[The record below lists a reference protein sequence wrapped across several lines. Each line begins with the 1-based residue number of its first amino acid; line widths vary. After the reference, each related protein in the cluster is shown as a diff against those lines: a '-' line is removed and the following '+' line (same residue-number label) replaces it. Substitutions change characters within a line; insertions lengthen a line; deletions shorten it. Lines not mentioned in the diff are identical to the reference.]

1 LLAEAIIRIGRPV
14 VNSDLPLTER
24 IRWLTDVDS
33 ENCKNYFQHVWV
45 VECLKEE
52 TALHFIEIGKKVKVE
67 KKETFLVDTARNV
80 AFPIIYPNGGNPLHA
95 QGVYPLPCYLMYDPH
110 IKAFEK
116 HEEFAENVLLPRFKK
131 TICCMQDMKSEEQLS
146 YAKRI
151 AKLLA
156 EQAASFVYEDKQ
168 LGILMVVDPRF
179 PVYRY
184 GNNLDSR
191 QYVKVANSLLDVDK
205 EIYLD
210 GQVLLDGI
218 IEARFDE
225 AKTLG
230 VEKNQV
236 STFTNRIEKE
246 VVSIYNKSW
255 LWLSSTWEAPK
266 SIYWGEREW
275 TKGIKIDRETYE
287 AFLYGVQLLKQIT
300 VPLSNV
306 TLKEMFAPHMNAEA
320 KQKISFSSIEPIF
333 GVPFVLPLLDGDSEQ
348 LYKKYKRI
356 LKNDELDQE
365 ALHMELLAALKG
377 TIVPKST
384 DDYRLML
391 LYYSGDLSRGNIH
404 IRAVI
409 DDVIPSVASEI
420 QQILKELNRSELF
433 RLREILGL
441 ERREN
446 EVDYRFAS
454 LPAMLANAY
463 GPGYVWSS
471 MQSAFHRKPLQAHRV
486 RASIACKLTELA
498 NKQSIFAMRQE
509 LVFYYGF
516 VYFLNAYYKRV
527 LKEEWE
533 GMGLHDF
540 LTLAEKYHGG
550 TITMDDLT
558 TPETLGFVSGL
569 ALRQFS
575 KSYGAKT
582 KKDFINHRIMKFGSK
597 LNPEMIWKN
606 GLLRCEELARQWDL
620 GIKENFRSVL
630 AHLLSGFLHA
640 QKEGW
645 LLNQKEHMMTAFWS
659 GYLIYDQTVST
670 KE

>member
-1 LLAEAIIRIGRPV
+1 MLAEAIIRIGRPV
-14 VNSDLPLTER
+14 KNSDLPLTDR

-33 ENCKNYFQHVWV
+33 ENCKNYFQNVWI
-45 VECLKEE
+45 VECVEGE
-52 TALHFIEIGKKVKVE
+52 TKLHYMEIGKKAKIE
-67 KKETFLVDTARNV
+67 KKETFLVDTTKNI
-80 AFPIIYPNGGNPLHA
+80 AFPIIYPNGGNVLNA
-95 QGVYPLPCYLMYDPH
+95 QGVYPLPCYLMYNPH
-110 IKAFEK
+110 IKTFNK
-116 HEEFAENVLLPRFKK
+116 QEEFAEKVLLRRFKR
-131 TICCMQDMKSEEQLS
+131 TICMQNMKSEEQIS
-146 YAKRI
+146 YAKKI
-151 AKLLA
+151 AKLLS
-156 EQAASFVYEDKQ
+156 EQASSFVYEDKQ

-179 PVYRY
+179 SVYRY

-191 QYVKVANSLLDVDK
+191 QYVKVANSMLAVDN

-230 VEKNQV
+230 VEKKQI

-266 SIYWGEREW
+266 SIYWGEKEW
-275 TKGIKIDRETYE
+275 TKGIKIDRESYE
-287 AFLYGVQLLKQIT
+287 AYLYGAQLLKQIT
-300 VPLSNV
+300 IPLSDV
-306 TLKEMFAPHMNAEA
+306 TLKEIFAPHMNAEA
-320 KQKISFSSIEPIF
+320 KRKIKNSSIKKIF
-333 GVPFVLPLLDGDSEQ
+333 GVPLVLPLLDGDSDQ

-377 TIVPKST
+377 KIVPKST

-391 LYYSGDLSRGNIH
+391 LYYSGDLSRGDVH

-409 DDVIPSVASEI
+409 DDVIPSIASEV
-420 QQILKELNRSELF
+420 QQILKDLKRAELF

-446 EVDYRFAS
+446 EVDYRFSS

-463 GPGYVWSS
+463 GPGYVWIC
-471 MQSAFHRKPLQAHRV
+471 MQSAFHRKPLQLHRV
-486 RASIACKLTELA
+486 RTAIAHKLTELA
-498 NKQSIFAMRQE
+498 NKQSMFAMRQE

-527 LKEEWE
+527 LKKEWE
-533 GMGLHDF
+533 GMGLRDF

-550 TITMDDLT
+550 TITIDDLT

-620 GIKENFRSVL
+620 GIKENFRMVL
-630 AHLLSGFLHA
+630 AHLLAGFLHA
-640 QKEGW
+640 RTEGW
-645 LLNQKEHMMTAFWS
+645 LLKPKRA
-659 GYLIYDQTVST
+659 YDDSVLVRIFNV
-670 KE
+670 